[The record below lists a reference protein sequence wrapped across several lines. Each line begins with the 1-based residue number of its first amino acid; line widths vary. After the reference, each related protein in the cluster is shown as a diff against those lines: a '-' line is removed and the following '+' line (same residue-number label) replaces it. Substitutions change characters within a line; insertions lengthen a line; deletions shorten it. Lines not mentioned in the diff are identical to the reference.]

1 MPIQTMHD
9 ITAAILAGGQSSRMG
24 FNKAFIEIENRPI
37 IERSVKLLKGL
48 FRDVIVIANEVPVYE
63 RLDVRVASDL
73 IKGAGSLGGIY
84 TAIFHSGFERT
95 FVTACDMPYLNA
107 DVIGRIVSSAAGFD
121 AVVPFIGSELHPMHA
136 VYSKKCLKPIK
147 SMIDEGNFRIKDL
160 FDRIATRRLVE
171 KDFKG
176 LDAALSMT
184 NVNTREDLSRIIKDR

>member
-1 MPIQTMHD
+1 MHNL
-9 ITAAILAGGQSSRMG
+9 TAAILAGGQSSRMG
-24 FNKAFIEIENRPI
+24 FNKAFIEIEARPI

-48 FRDVIVIANEVPVYE
+48 FRDVIVIANDVPAYE

-84 TAIFHSGFERT
+84 TAIFHSGSNHT

-107 DVIGRIVSSAAGFD
+107 DVIGKIISSAGGYD

-136 VYSKKCLKPIK
+136 IYSKRCLKPIR

-160 FDRIATRRLVE
+160 FNRIDVRRLVVE
-171 KDFKG
+171 DFKG
-176 LDAALSMT
+176 LPAALSVT
-184 NVNTREDLSRIIKDR
+184 NVNTREDLSRILKDR